1 MASISGPKCSD
12 LQSISPKLSRLRR
25 AKGQLDYPFQN
36 APPPSV
42 RDKRV
47 PLCLPIGSIDPA
59 DGGCGGREMAA
70 PPRAAGGATHHVY
83 RFESRIGHAHR
94 AHLTWR
100 TWCRADRTDRPDRGT
115 AHKRRQR
122 RPADAQRT
130 RTTTP
135 GVRSHAARNSS
146 HDNIR
151 AHSMVFL
158 NGRTRA
164 HGSPPA
170 WPSES

>member
-1 MASISGPKCSD
+1 VHALDMEDLVPCGSYRPSGPRDRAQAAPTEAS
-12 LQSISPKLSRLRR
+12 RR
-25 AKGQLDYPFQN
+25 AED
-36 APPPSV
+36 AH
-42 RDKRV
+42 
-47 PLCLPIGSIDPA
+47 DP
-59 DGGCGGREMAA
+59 
-70 PPRAAGGATHHVY
+70 
-83 RFESRIGHAHR
+83 
-94 AHLTWR
+94 
-100 TWCRADRTDRPDRGT
+100 
-115 AHKRRQR
+115 
-122 RPADAQRT
+122 
-130 RTTTP
+130 TP